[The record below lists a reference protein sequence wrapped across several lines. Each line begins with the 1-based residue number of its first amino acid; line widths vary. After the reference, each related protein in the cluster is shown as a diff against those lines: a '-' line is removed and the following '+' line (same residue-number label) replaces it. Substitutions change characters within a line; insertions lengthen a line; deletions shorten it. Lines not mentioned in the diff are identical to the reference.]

1 MLSHRT
7 FCSPSTE
14 MLCPWTEADA
24 MIETVVVVE
33 LYIGPLL
40 AFSKF
45 NARLWANVA
54 LYNIAFDLSRL
65 R

>member
-1 MLSHRT
+1 
-7 FCSPSTE
+7 
-14 MLCPWTEADA
+14 
-24 MIETVVVVE
+24 MIETGVVVA

-54 LYNIAFDLSRL
+54 LYYIAFDLSRL

>member
-1 MLSHRT
+1 MLW
-7 FCSPSTE
+7 
-14 MLCPWTEADA
+14 PWTEADA
-24 MIETVVVVE
+24 MIETVAVVE

-45 NARLWANVA
+45 NARLPANVA
-54 LYNIAFDLSRL
+54 LYNMAFDLSRL

>member
-1 MLSHRT
+1 MV
-7 FCSPSTE
+7 
-14 MLCPWTEADA
+14 
-24 MIETVVVVE
+24 ETVVVVE

-45 NARLWANVA
+45 NARLCAKVA
-54 LYNIAFDLSRL
+54 LYNIALDLSRL

>member
-1 MLSHRT
+1 MFYL
-7 FCSPSTE
+7 
-14 MLCPWTEADA
+14 WTEADVR
-24 MIETVVVVE
+24 IETIVVVE

-54 LYNIAFDLSRL
+54 L
-65 R
+65 